1 MRFNSISLQEKMYPT
16 RYDKFDLKCLPGYA
30 WSFTP
35 SQNNA
40 GILLSD
46 SCLTEHT
53 CTHHADPE
61 QSDNN

>member
-1 MRFNSISLQEKMYPT
+1 MYPT